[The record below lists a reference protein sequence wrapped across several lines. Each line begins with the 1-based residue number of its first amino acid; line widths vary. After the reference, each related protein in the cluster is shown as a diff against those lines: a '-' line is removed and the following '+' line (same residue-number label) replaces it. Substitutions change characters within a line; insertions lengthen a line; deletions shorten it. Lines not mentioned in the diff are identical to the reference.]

1 MGLAPGVFFCFLL
14 FRARG
19 RRFRPLPP
27 DRRQQSL
34 PLIGEVPVH
43 HGVQQGPQGLS
54 HSGTGE
60 PKRQQVPSRHPQLS
74 QGHAGA
80 LRQQLIQDGLC
91 LVDLPLHK
99 AIVRRLSQVVRP
111 FDRQQPPQI
120 LLPQR
125 RQGMGHTGPG
135 PGDIFVVPGHQPYHR
150 LSCGTVRP
158 ETAEHLPRQP
168 GALRRVAVKMALAL
182 LICRKAVWLSD
193 IMEQQ
198 GQPQFRL
205 RPHRRQGVEGVLPHV
220 IAVVAIPLVKSHHR
234 QDLRPEDADDVG
246 IRPQDLRRPVSRH
259 QLFQLRPDALRGDV
273 PQQRPVPVNGR
284 RRIRVN
290 GKPKL
295 GGEPEAP
302 EDPQGVLVEPAV
314 RVPHAPEDARRKV
327 RPASQG
333 VVQIP
338 RQIHCHGVDG
348 EVPAPQILLQGVGE
362 FHGLRPP
369 VVPVGP
375 VPPEGGDLHAAGR
388 RPDGDGAVAEAG
400 GHRPVSKQ
408 GHGLLRPG
416 GGGHVP
422 VLRWPAQQGVP
433 DTAAHAPGA
442 MARRLQYLQNF
453 PYRGGNVHHG
463 LASSHL
469 GWAAHSGRSFSSG
482 FPLAS

>member
-1 MGLAPGVFFCFLL
+1 MALAAGLFFCSLL
-14 FRARG
+14 CRSG
-19 RRFRPLPP
+19 GQRFRPLPP

-80 LRQQLIQDGLC
+80 LRQQLIQDSLC

-135 PGDIFVVPGHQPYHR
+135 PGDVFVVPGHQPYHR

-246 IRPQDLRRPVSRH
+246 IRPQDLRRLIPRR

-273 PQQRPVPVNGR
+273 PQQLPVPVDGVRRGR
-284 RRIRVN
+284 MDSKAQLG
-290 GKPKL
+290 GKPRS
-295 GGEPEAP
+295 PEN
-302 EDPQGVLVEPAV
+302 PQGVLVEPAV
-314 RVPHAPEDARRKV
+314 RVPHAPEDARRQV
-327 RPASQG
+327 LPPPQG
-333 VVQIP
+333 VLELP
-338 RQIHCHGVDG
+338 RRIQRQGVDG
-348 EVPAPQILLQGVGE
+348 EVPPPQVLLQGVGE
-362 FHGLRPP
+362 GHGLRPP

-375 VPPEGGDLHAAGR
+375 VPPEGGDLHAPRR

-400 GHRPVSKQ
+400 GHRPVPKQ

-422 VLRWPAQQGVP
+422 VLRSPAQQSVP
-433 DTAAHAPGA
+433 DAAAHTPGA
-442 MARRLQYLQNF
+442 MTRRLQRLQNL
-453 PYRGGNVHHG
+453 PHR
-463 LASSHL
+463 A
-469 GWAAHSGRSFSSG
+469 RD
-482 FPLAS
+482 